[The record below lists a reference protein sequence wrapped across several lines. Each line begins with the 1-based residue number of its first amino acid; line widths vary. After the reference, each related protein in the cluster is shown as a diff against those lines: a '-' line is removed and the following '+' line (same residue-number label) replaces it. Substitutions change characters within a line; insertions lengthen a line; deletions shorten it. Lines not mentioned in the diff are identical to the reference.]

1 MENFGNTEIQ
11 QSHYEQITFSLEVI
25 DSINKDSVEPYKE
38 ECIKE
43 ELTCILERLPEN
55 IHVLSLGEVFVS
67 RAKKEDKVITI
78 WREKELNEYIE
89 SLKTRQTQFG
99 SLVRW

>member
-1 MENFGNTEIQ
+1 MENIESKEIQ
-11 QSHYEQITFSLEVI
+11 KSHYEQITFSLEVI
-25 DSINKDSVEPYKE
+25 ESIKRDSLEPYTE

-43 ELTCILERLPEN
+43 ELSCILDRLPEN

-67 RAKKEDKVITI
+67 RANKQDKIITL

-89 SLKTRQTQFG
+89 SLKT
-99 SLVRW
+99 